1 MASFAISKFSLENLA
16 DVKRLISHVHQYN
29 KSPLRLMKRLGFKC
43 FGAEI
48 PPPEYVEGMRKNK
61 NGEVIGFLFVFWKK
75 FYIDMSRFF
84 NELDVKNG
92 FKIRLKDGS
101 HVKVRFDLLEGTKWD
116 SFTRTIKILSKES
129 SFQFIHKCNPC
140 LKKSVIAWAK
150 AFFT

>member
-1 MASFAISKFSLENLA
+1 
-16 DVKRLISHVHQYN
+16 
-29 KSPLRLMKRLGFKC
+29 MKRLGFKC

-116 SFTRTIKILSKES
+116 SFTRTIKILSKHS
-129 SFQFIHKCNPC
+129 STTNLYGYFYIYYTSGRENITQLLLLSTSDIQSKDQIQNSPGGI
-140 LKKSVIAWAK
+140 KR
-150 AFFT
+150 